1 MLLGAAPSWE
11 HRVPFDY
18 GPTKKKKKRKTKLLF
33 RRYSTVNP
41 SVTPQKH
48 ASPLTKERLSF
59 LHPAHTMGDDRVCY
73 LDALPDRIRL
83 IAEESPA
90 EVGSCID
97 HRARVRRA
105 LQLYTPQMLQ
115 DEHGADRRLTIR
127 WPYSD
132 TRRVQVSNDAIHHRE
147 ILRL

>member
-90 EVGSCID
+90 EVGSCIVLESD
-97 HRARVRRA
+97 EPYSCTHRKCCRTSTAQTADSRYDGRTRIRGVSKSPMM
-105 LQLYTPQMLQ
+105 LYTI
-115 DEHGADRRLTIR
+115 GKF
-127 WPYSD
+127 
-132 TRRVQVSNDAIHHRE
+132 
-147 ILRL
+147 

>member
-1 MLLGAAPSWE
+1 
-11 HRVPFDY
+11 
-18 GPTKKKKKRKTKLLF
+18 
-33 RRYSTVNP
+33 
-41 SVTPQKH
+41 
-48 ASPLTKERLSF
+48 
-59 LHPAHTMGDDRVCY
+59 MGDDRVFY

-90 EVGSCID
+90 EVGSCIVLESD
-97 HRARVRRA
+97 EP
-105 LQLYTPQMLQ
+105 YTPQMLQ